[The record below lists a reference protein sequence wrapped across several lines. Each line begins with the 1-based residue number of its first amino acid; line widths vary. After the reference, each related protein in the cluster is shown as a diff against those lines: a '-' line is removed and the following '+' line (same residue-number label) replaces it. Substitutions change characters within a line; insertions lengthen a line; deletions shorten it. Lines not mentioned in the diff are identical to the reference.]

1 MKAARARNYVFFDAP
16 VGLIFVID
24 RKLEIGSWLD
34 YGMFLQSFMLAA
46 REAGMESCAQAAFC
60 SYYDS
65 VMPILGAPDEQM
77 LVCGMSLGYADPD
90 ALVNSYRTERL
101 DAAEFMTVLD

>member
-1 MKAARARNYVFFDAP
+1 M
-16 VGLIFVID
+16 
-24 RKLEIGSWLD
+24 EQGSWLD

-60 SYYDS
+60 STTTASCPFWGPPMSRCWS
-65 VMPILGAPDEQM
+65 VA
-77 LVCGMSLGYADPD
+77 CRSAYADPD